1 MAVLGVHTVAE
12 KLDTGLVAER
22 HTVAGAEVH
31 RTGQMEVPV
40 VRHTVLVVVHHT
52 VPVAVHRTVPA
63 EVARHTVQAVVQ
75 GVHHTGLAG
84 EAVRPI
90 AVAEEELHT
99 GLEEVALRTD

>member
-31 RTGQMEVPV
+31 RTGRVEVLV
-40 VRHTVLVVVHHT
+40 VRRTALVVVHHT
-52 VPVAVHRTVPA
+52 VPA
-63 EVARHTVQAVVQ
+63 EAARHTVQAVAQ
-75 GVHHTGLAG
+75 GVHHTGLVG

-99 GLEEVALRTD
+99 GLGEVALRTD